1 MYNPLLKTFIVVSES
16 GSFQKAA
23 AQLFISP
30 PAVMKQ
36 INQLEHHLGLKLFER
51 TGRGVVLTRS
61 GSSVYYDA
69 KEILR
74 ISSAAIERAYRF
86 EEGRRFLIRVGS
98 SLLYP
103 AKPLFDLWFDCRK
116 EYPNISLRTVP
127 FIDVGN
133 GDYIYT
139 AIGSVYDLIFG
150 TYDLYSLP
158 KNCRFLLMGFY
169 PFCISLPQS
178 HRLAKKDRLLF
189 SDLYGERLMIL
200 PPGISPVN
208 DRLHEYLEKKHPQ
221 ITLIETP
228 SYYDVDVFN
237 RCEEEGNLLLSLSHW
252 NDINAGLSMVPLDTE
267 EKIPYG
273 IIYRSDSQEDVMF
286 FLNIIEH
293 YLLNA
298 QGNVL
303 TT

>member
-116 EYPNISLRTVP
+116 EYPNISLQTVP

-139 AIGSVYDLIFG
+139 AIGSVYG
-150 TYDLYSLP
+150 
-158 KNCRFLLMGFY
+158 
-169 PFCISLPQS
+169 
-178 HRLAKKDRLLF
+178 
-189 SDLYGERLMIL
+189 
-200 PPGISPVN
+200 
-208 DRLHEYLEKKHPQ
+208 
-221 ITLIETP
+221 
-228 SYYDVDVFN
+228 
-237 RCEEEGNLLLSLSHW
+237 
-252 NDINAGLSMVPLDTE
+252 
-267 EKIPYG
+267 
-273 IIYRSDSQEDVMF
+273 
-286 FLNIIEH
+286 
-293 YLLNA
+293 
-298 QGNVL
+298 
-303 TT
+303 